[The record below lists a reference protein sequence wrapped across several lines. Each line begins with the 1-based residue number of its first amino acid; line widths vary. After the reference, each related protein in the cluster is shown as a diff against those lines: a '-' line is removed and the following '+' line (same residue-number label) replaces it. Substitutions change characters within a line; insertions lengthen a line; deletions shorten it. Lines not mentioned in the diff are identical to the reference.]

1 MELGQ
6 IVLIVI
12 FCLVLLLFFLMTI
25 ASKASPWSRKKEA
38 EGSLRVYTDDP
49 DGPYL
54 FLELRVPVSEVM
66 DKKQV
71 TLDVDVRD
79 YISQN

>member
-12 FCLVLLLFFLMTI
+12 FCLVLLLFVLMTI
-25 ASKASPWSRKKEA
+25 ASKASPWSRKKKTV
-38 EGSLRVYTDDP
+38 GSLRVYTDDP

-66 DKKQV
+66 GKKQV